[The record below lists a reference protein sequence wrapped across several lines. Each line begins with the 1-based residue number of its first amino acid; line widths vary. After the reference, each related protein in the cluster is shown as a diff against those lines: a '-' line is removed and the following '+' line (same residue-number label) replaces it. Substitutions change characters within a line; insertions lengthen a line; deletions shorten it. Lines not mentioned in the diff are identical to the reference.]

1 MITPLSAKQL
11 QGLQRHDT
19 CTVSNAIETFQVRL
33 RNEGFADASIRC
45 LTRRSTPLV
54 GYAVTVR
61 IRSTNPPKDGHPYV
75 ERTNWWDC
83 FQGLPSPRIVV
94 IQDLDEHPGT
104 GSFMGEVHA
113 GILLALGC
121 AGVITN
127 GAVRDLPALEKSDLQ
142 IFAGSVAVS
151 HAYSHIV
158 DMGQPVELGGLTISP
173 GDLLHADVH
182 GVLSVPHEI
191 AADVASVADAIIERE
206 RRVLALCQSPNFS
219 LDELRDAVK
228 GIFH

>member
-1 MITPLSAKQL
+1 MTTPLSAEQL

-45 LTRRSTPLV
+45 LTRRYVPLV
-54 GYAVTVR
+54 GYAVTLR
-61 IRSTNPPKDGHPYV
+61 IRSANPPKDGHPYV

-83 FQGLPSPRIVV
+83 LHELPSPRIVV

-127 GAVRDLPALEKSDLQ
+127 GTVRDLPALEKSELQ
-142 IFAGSVAVS
+142 VFAGGVAVS

-158 DMGQPVELGGLTISP
+158 DMGQPVEIGGLTINP

-182 GVLSVPHEI
+182 GVLSVPHQI
-191 AADVASVADAIIERE
+191 AGGIAPVADALIERE
-206 RRVLALCQSPNFS
+206 RRVLELCQSPDFS
-219 LDELRDAVK
+219 VEKLRDAVK